1 MSTLAKIFVVIN
13 FALAVAFLVF
23 TLTVYS
29 KRVKYAEKVKVAQDE
44 KAAVEQAKKAL
55 EAELTAKLTRAEAD
69 RRAAEDKATRNET
82 SAKDLNMQIEK
93 LQKDE
98 VDARNT
104 AKAITDQKGV
114 LLEQVQKM
122 RLELE
127 ETRKTVM
134 TLKESTVR
142 LQMDTDEYKKQ
153 LVDAQNDSNKLKAD
167 INDLH
172 RDRQRLAEDLA
183 NAEYVLKEMAK
194 KGHILPQVASIPEVR
209 TKVVDVRNT
218 GNVALGAGSDSGIKE
233 GVIFLISRKDKYIG
247 KVRVTTVWNDFAGGQ
262 VIEQK
267 QPMMPGDDALSTRGS

>member
-1 MSTLAKIFVVIN
+1 
-13 FALAVAFLVF
+13 
-23 TLTVYS
+23 
-29 KRVKYAEKVKVAQDE
+29 
-44 KAAVEQAKKAL
+44 
-55 EAELTAKLTRAEAD
+55 
-69 RRAAEDKATRNET
+69 
-82 SAKDLNMQIEK
+82 
-93 LQKDE
+93 
-98 VDARNT
+98 
-104 AKAITDQKGV
+104 V

-267 QPMMPGDDALSTRGS
+267 QPMMPGDDARSTRGS

>member
-1 MSTLAKIFVVIN
+1 VVIN

-44 KAAVEQAKKAL
+44 KAAVELAKKNL
-55 EAELTAKLTRAEAD
+55 EADLTAKLTKAEAD
-69 RRAAEDKATRNET
+69 KKAALDLAGLNEK
-82 SAKDLNMQIEK
+82 SARDLNMQIEK

-122 RLELE
+122 RAELE
-127 ETRKTVM
+127 ATREVVMKLKTDN
-134 TLKESTVR
+134 TK

-153 LVDAQNDSNKLKAD
+153 LVDAQNEDNKLKAD

-194 KGHILPQVASIPEVR
+194 RGHTLPQVASIPEVK

-218 GNVALGAGSDSGIKE
+218 GNVALGAGSASGIKE

-247 KVRVTTVWNDFAGGQ
+247 KVRVTTVWDDFAGGQ

-267 QPMMPGDDALSTRGS
+267 EPMMPGDDALSTRGS